1 MDRPVGL
8 WSLLFVRETMAA
20 LVFIFGRSFRLVA
33 AMLAV
38 LGVGCGQ
45 ADGPVGAGNS
55 AVDRTVVAS
64 SKYPLAVK
72 IDEVGKY
79 PALSKSGGGYFYD
92 DVLEY
97 RVWIEGGAGGDTYRA
112 FACYEVAAEFSK
124 TTPRA
129 EEPLVLV
136 RQIEWINE
144 PKPGVFEVKN
154 EERITEWRV
163 EWLPENKRTAGSITN
178 FLASKASDSKR
189 AKQ

>member
-1 MDRPVGL
+1 
-8 WSLLFVRETMAA
+8 MAA
-20 LVFIFGRSFRLVA
+20 LVCIFRRSLGLGA
-33 AMLAV
+33 AMLAI
-38 LGVGCGQ
+38 LCVGCGR
-45 ADGPVGAGNS
+45 ADAPVVAGISTVN
-55 AVDRTVVAS
+55 RTVVAS
-64 SKYPLAVK
+64 SKYPLAVN

-97 RVWIEGGAGGDTYRA
+97 RVWVEGGEGGDTYRA

-124 TTPRA
+124 TTPQA

-144 PKPGVFEVKN
+144 PNPGVFEVKN

-163 EWLPENKRTAGSITN
+163 EWLPESKRTAGSISN
-178 FLASKASDSKR
+178 FLASKASDSKT